1 MTDVVGGD
9 DGHAARDSEVGQT
22 SREALPVALEVTV
35 HVGGRGG
42 PEDSLETIEA
52 MRRRDIHERS
62 LLTAGEAM
70 QSCGMLLDLLPR
82 GQGVALRT
90 PRDGG
95 REETAEIAI
104 AGAVLDQ
111 QPERSRAGD
120 RDLRADQC
128 AHPGAPRRREETR
141 RARDAGAGAA
151 RGGVVTQRRRALD
164 QILGQRGAAQEAEGA
179 ATAKLDVVRGGG
191 HDRIFVFSS
200 PSLRSGQEGTVPSP
214 RPTPSANVAGV
225 DAAQVE

>member
-35 HVGGRGG
+35 HVDGEAV

-128 AHPGAPRRREETR
+128 AHPGASRRGEEAR
-141 RARDAGAGAA
+141 RAVDAVAVAQPEGAVA
-151 RGGVVTQRRRALD
+151 QRAPRTD
-164 QILGQRGAAQEAEGA
+164 QI
-179 ATAKLDVVRGGG
+179 
-191 HDRIFVFSS
+191 
-200 PSLRSGQEGTVPSP
+200 
-214 RPTPSANVAGV
+214 
-225 DAAQVE
+225 